1 MSLLTDDKLLVLV
14 KMGKIEIERVRERV
28 RMTERDRKRQKQKT
42 ENFSLAQAGVTCLS
56 RSN

>member
-14 KMGKIEIERVRERV
+14 KMGKIEIERV